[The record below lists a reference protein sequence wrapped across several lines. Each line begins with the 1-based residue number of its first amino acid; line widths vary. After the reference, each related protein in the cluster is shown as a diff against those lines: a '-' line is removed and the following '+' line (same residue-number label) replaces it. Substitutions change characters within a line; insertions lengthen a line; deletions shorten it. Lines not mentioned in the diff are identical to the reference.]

1 MKILNCRLLII
12 FSFPS
17 VSRKGQT
24 CQPADLGSLPVA
36 DLPPPGHLNL
46 PICSKSCQGPVGVY
60 SFPNNYYELR
70 IIELEKNNLLKD
82 KTIKELQKSNS
93 GHENA
98 ILKLNNIL
106 ENGQ

>member
-24 CQPADLGSLPVA
+24 CQPA

-60 SFPNNYYELR
+60 SFPNNSYELR

>member
-1 MKILNCRLLII
+1 M
-12 FSFPS
+12 
-17 VSRKGQT
+17 
-24 CQPADLGSLPVA
+24 A

-46 PICSKSCQGPVGVY
+46 PICSKSCQGPVGGNAD
-60 SFPNNYYELR
+60 SFPNNSYELH